1 MTHGIFNRTTG
12 DTMNTLQEVLG
23 SIKGWLDIPLF
34 KAGTTSVTLW
44 TVVSLVV
51 LFVLLLWLTKQ
62 LKNWIV
68 LTLLANSRID
78 IGVRQATGSII
89 RYAVIAVGFVVILQ
103 TVGIDL
109 STVTVLA
116 GALGIGVGFGLQSIT
131 NNLVSGLILLFER
144 PIKIG
149 DRIEVGNVTGDVVN
163 ISARATTVI
172 TNDNIAI
179 IVPNAEFI
187 SSKVTNWSYTTRD
200 VRFNFPVR
208 VSHREDPEV
217 VRKLL
222 LEVADDHPGVLKDRK
237 PDVMF
242 QEFEES
248 ALQFILRVWTR
259 AYTDRPGVLRSEL
272 NYAISKKFREHGV
285 EIPYPQRD
293 IHIKEGSPTV
303 VTPATAPAS

>member
-1 MTHGIFNRTTG
+1 M
-12 DTMNTLQEVLG
+12 DTLQEVADL
-23 SIKGWLDIPLF
+23 IKGWLNSPLF
-34 KAGTTSVTLW
+34 EIGAAPVTFW
-44 TVVSLVV
+44 TIVSLVF
-51 LFVLLLWLTKQ
+51 LFVLLLWLTKR

-78 IGVRQATGSII
+78 IGVRQATGSIV
-89 RYAVIAVGFVVILQ
+89 RYIIIAIGFVVILQ

-116 GALGIGVGFGLQSIT
+116 GALGIGVGFGLQTIT

-149 DRIEVGNVTGDVVN
+149 DRIEVGQVTGDVVD

-179 IVPNAEFI
+179 IIPNAEFI

-208 VSHREDPEV
+208 ISYREDPEV
-217 VRKLL
+217 VRTLL
-222 LEVADDHPGVLKDRK
+222 LEIAGGHHGVLKDRK
-237 PDVMF
+237 PDVLF
-242 QEFEES
+242 HEFGES
-248 ALQFILRVWTR
+248 SVQLILRVWTR
-259 AYTDRPGVLRSEL
+259 DYTDRPGVLRSEL
-272 NYAISKKFREHGV
+272 NYAISRKFREHGI
-285 EIPYPQRD
+285 EIPYPQYD
-293 IHIKEGSPTV
+293 VHIKDGRLTV
-303 VTPATAPAS
+303 TTPAPSTDS

>member
-1 MTHGIFNRTTG
+1 M
-12 DTMNTLQEVLG
+12 DALQELSG
-23 SIKGWLDIPLF
+23 LIKGWVNITLF
-34 KAGTTSVTLW
+34 EIGTAPVTLW
-44 TVVSLVV
+44 TIVSLVV

-68 LTLLANSRID
+68 LSLLANSRID
-78 IGVRQATGSII
+78 IGVRQATGSIV
-89 RYAVIAVGFVVILQ
+89 RYIVIAIGFVVILQ

-116 GALGIGVGFGLQSIT
+116 GALGIGVGFGLQTIT

-149 DRIEVGNVTGDVVN
+149 DRIEVGQVTGDVVE

-208 VSHREDPEV
+208 VSYREDPEV

-222 LEVADDHPGVLKDRK
+222 LEVADSHTGVLKDRK
-237 PDVMF
+237 PDVLF
-242 QEFEES
+242 QEFGES
-248 ALQFILRVWTR
+248 SMHLIFRVWTR
-259 AYTDRPGVLRSEL
+259 DYTDRPGVLRSEL
-272 NYAISKKFREHGV
+272 NYAISRKFREHGI

-293 IHIKEGSPTV
+293 IHIKDGGLTV
-303 VTPATAPAS
+303 VTSSPSPSS

>member
-1 MTHGIFNRTTG
+1 M
-12 DTMNTLQEVLG
+12 DALQELSG
-23 SIKGWLDIPLF
+23 LIKGWVNITLF
-34 KAGTTSVTLW
+34 EIGTAPVTLW
-44 TVVSLVV
+44 TIVSLVV

-68 LTLLANSRID
+68 LSLLANSRID
-78 IGVRQATGSII
+78 IGVRQATGSIV
-89 RYAVIAVGFVVILQ
+89 RYVVIAIGFVVILQ

-116 GALGIGVGFGLQSIT
+116 GALGIGVGFGLQTIT

-149 DRIEVGNVTGDVVN
+149 DRIEVGQVTGDVVE

-208 VSHREDPEV
+208 VSYREDPEV

-222 LEVADDHPGVLKDRK
+222 LEVADSHTGVLKDRK
-237 PDVMF
+237 PDVLF
-242 QEFEES
+242 QEFGES
-248 ALQFILRVWTR
+248 SMHLIFRVWTR
-259 AYTDRPGVLRSEL
+259 DYTDRPGVLRSEL
-272 NYAISKKFREHGV
+272 NYAISRKFREHGI

-293 IHIKEGSPTV
+293 IHIKDGGLTV
-303 VTPATAPAS
+303 VTSSPSPSS